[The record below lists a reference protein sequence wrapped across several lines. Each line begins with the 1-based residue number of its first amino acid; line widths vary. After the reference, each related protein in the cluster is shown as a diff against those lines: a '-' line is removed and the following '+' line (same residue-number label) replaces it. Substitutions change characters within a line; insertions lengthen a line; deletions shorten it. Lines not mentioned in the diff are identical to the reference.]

1 MISLFKDS
9 RCRPSSSRTV
19 SQLIHTFN
27 FTHYSNRSKSD
38 KQVVFSIWNHLVH
51 LSEERGR
58 TILITTHY
66 YDEAKK
72 STMVGI
78 MRHGSLLV
86 EQDPKQ
92 ILQNFNSTSLET
104 VVLELCKKDGIDND
118 QVGGCVGGD
127 KAKITYDVESP
138 NDTKCKLKLKTA
150 KFLIQINLSKKI
162 QLISICI

>member
-1 MISLFKDS
+1 
-9 RCRPSSSRTV
+9 
-19 SQLIHTFN
+19 
-27 FTHYSNRSKSD
+27 
-38 KQVVFSIWNHLVH
+38 
-51 LSEERGR
+51 
-58 TILITTHY
+58 
-66 YDEAKK
+66 
-72 STMVGI
+72 MVGI
-78 MRHGSLLV
+78 MRHGSLLL

-150 KFLIQINLSKKI
+150 KFLIQINLSKKNSTHFHLYLVI
-162 QLISICI
+162 PPVHDEQRNEEVLNSVNRIKSLVQKNVVVLLRNLM